1 MLVALIGV
9 STSLTIGTGVFAAT
23 AKNQCPRTKPDCIRK
38 EFESWSGV
46 FGQYRFEQ
54 LTAQLSL
61 STSEKNQ
68 LAQLIAELKIARTKY
83 QEEEKTAKS
92 EEVRAELKSQRE
104 KKKADLQ
111 LQILALLPQEQKAKF
126 ESLFSKSK
134 EKGEENPGKK
144 GKKPM
149 GGTKLGFLWNFLDE
163 KQLSDAQKSE
173 IQLLQQKKSEQMKK
187 LLEQMRSLSNEGQ
200 KSEIE
205 AQLQKVNQDFL
216 TGLKKY
222 IPADKVAEYETFLSE
237 AQDWS
242 KKTERK
248 ADRSADSNRL
258 SSAASEKSKK
268 RNLILQ
274 N

>member
-1 MLVALIGV
+1 
-9 STSLTIGTGVFAAT
+9 
-23 AKNQCPRTKPDCIRK
+23 
-38 EFESWSGV
+38 
-46 FGQYRFEQ
+46 
-54 LTAQLSL
+54 
-61 STSEKNQ
+61 
-68 LAQLIAELKIARTKY
+68 
-83 QEEEKTAKS
+83 
-92 EEVRAELKSQRE
+92 
-104 KKKADLQ
+104 
-111 LQILALLPQEQKAKF
+111 
-126 ESLFSKSK
+126 
-134 EKGEENPGKK
+134 
-144 GKKPM
+144 M

>member
-1 MLVALIGV
+1 
-9 STSLTIGTGVFAAT
+9 
-23 AKNQCPRTKPDCIRK
+23 
-38 EFESWSGV
+38 
-46 FGQYRFEQ
+46 
-54 LTAQLSL
+54 
-61 STSEKNQ
+61 
-68 LAQLIAELKIARTKY
+68 
-83 QEEEKTAKS
+83 
-92 EEVRAELKSQRE
+92 
-104 KKKADLQ
+104 
-111 LQILALLPQEQKAKF
+111 
-126 ESLFSKSK
+126 
-134 EKGEENPGKK
+134 
-144 GKKPM
+144 M

-173 IQLLQQKKSEQMKK
+173 IQLLQQQKSEQMKK
-187 LLEQMRSLSNEGQ
+187 LLEQMRSLSNEDQ

-222 IPADKVAEYETFLSE
+222 IPADKVAEYEIFLSE